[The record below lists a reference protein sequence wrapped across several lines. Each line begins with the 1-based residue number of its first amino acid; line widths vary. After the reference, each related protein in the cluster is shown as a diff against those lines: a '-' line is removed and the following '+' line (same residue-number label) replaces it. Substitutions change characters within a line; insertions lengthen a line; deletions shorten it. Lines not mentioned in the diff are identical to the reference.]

1 LQALGRK
8 GVDNALAK
16 NKAAQQK
23 GQEQRAMDLGQA
35 IGVAA
40 LAPLSPLGSLPA
52 ILRPVAP
59 AVLPAPALP
68 AGEDRKAQAER
79 EIWAK
84 ADAAL
89 KGLKIEQ
96 DSSKLR
102 VQLALDEQTAARA
115 IPALTLGLL
124 SLRAGARMQSQ
135 DNLRQ
140 LALAMHNYHTAH
152 NHLPP

>member
-1 LQALGRK
+1 
-8 GVDNALAK
+8 
-16 NKAAQQK
+16 
-23 GQEQRAMDLGQA
+23 
-35 IGVAA
+35 
-40 LAPLSPLGSLPA
+40 
-52 ILRPVAP
+52 PVAP

-152 NHLPP
+152 NHLPPASSGGGLSWRVALLPYLGEEKLYKEFHLDESWESEHNQGLIKKMPRVF